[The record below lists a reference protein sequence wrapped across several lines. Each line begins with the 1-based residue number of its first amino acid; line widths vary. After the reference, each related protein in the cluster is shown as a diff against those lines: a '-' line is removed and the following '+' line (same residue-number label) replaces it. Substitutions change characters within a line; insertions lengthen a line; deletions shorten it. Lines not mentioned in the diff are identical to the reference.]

1 MILILNKHINKK
13 CIILLSYKFNNVVAK
28 QVSYELLLSVLE
40 YQTAVMRSDFD
51 NADLVLPRI
60 PREQR
65 TRVAHFLQ
73 KQVIFFYFKSLFL
86 NIIL

>member
-1 MILILNKHINKK
+1 MI
-13 CIILLSYKFNNVVAK
+13 IIFVFS

-73 KQVIFFYFKSLFL
+73 KQVSYFNLKFSYH
-86 NIIL
+86 I